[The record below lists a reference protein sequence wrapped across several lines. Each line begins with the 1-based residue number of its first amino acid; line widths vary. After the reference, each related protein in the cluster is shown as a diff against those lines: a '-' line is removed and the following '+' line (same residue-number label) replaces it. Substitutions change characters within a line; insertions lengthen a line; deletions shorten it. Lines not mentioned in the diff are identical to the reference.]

1 MFRNEDD
8 RSFSNEIKGKEKKRK
23 KKRKNARE
31 RETIDQFEV
40 ESMLIG

>member
-1 MFRNEDD
+1 MIDH
-8 RSFSNEIKGKEKKRK
+8 SQMKSKEKKRK
-23 KKRKNARE
+23 EKRKEKNARE

>member
-1 MFRNEDD
+1 MKMIDH
-8 RSFSNEIKGKEKKRK
+8 SQMKSKEKKRK
-23 KKRKNARE
+23 EKRKEKNARE